1 GHMGCHKMAAIWGW
15 DVTLIRDFWA
25 MIADKRPKRGY
36 AIFFSFFHFWMLC
49 CMNGAIDSLRA
60 WA

>member
-1 GHMGCHKMAAIWGW
+1 M
-15 DVTLIRDFWA
+15 IRDFWA

-49 CMNGAIDSLRA
+49 CMSGAIDNLRA